1 MIPDGGNTTGTGL
14 PPWSA
19 IAKGGLMVVVAGT
32 LSFGSGTSSS
42 QLERSD
48 VRRAGW
54 TTSGVTDKTHA
65 ESAVHKAAIGTD
77 GTRDSVEGSPHVD
90 TAALVVDL
98 RNRSG
103 LTWDQLASIF
113 GVERRSVHF
122 WASGRTMNASNAE
135 RLARVLAAVS
145 RVDCGDPAVTRALL
159 LTPTESGEVPLDLL
173 REDRLSEL
181 ARVPAPPAVLIR
193 RAPPISARAAAAR
206 APRPPHQLLGAAR
219 DLAGVSPGRLIRAK
233 RLTQKKLT

>member
-1 MIPDGGNTTGTGL
+1 
-14 PPWSA
+14 
-19 IAKGGLMVVVAGT
+19 MVVVAGT

-42 QLERSD
+42 QIERPD

-54 TTSGVTDKTHA
+54 TTSGVTDGTHA
-65 ESAVHKAAIGTD
+65 ESAVNQASIGTD
-77 GTRDSVEGSPHVD
+77 GSRDRVEGSPRVD
-90 TAALVVDL
+90 TATLVVDL

-145 RVDCGDPAVTRALL
+145 RIDCGDPAVTRALL
-159 LTPTESGEVPLDLL
+159 LTPTETGEVPLDLL

-181 ARVPAPPAVLIR
+181 SSMAAPPAFLVK
-193 RAPPISARAAAAR
+193 RAPPISPRAAASR

-219 DLAGVSPGRLIRAK
+219 DLAGASPGKLIRAK
-233 RLTQKKLT
+233 RLTPKKLT